1 MLKSLDTV
9 RSLAEPVKQ
18 FQGEL
23 VISVPWAIKQN
34 IEKLV
39 YRCTSYS
46 YPTAEVSTTK
56 VTIAGYEHYRA
67 AFQKRSGTFTCKIT
81 EDMKGSVLKFINS
94 WINLEHSYVV
104 NYRST
109 SKSYIGEA
117 VLKIAEGGREIE
129 LYGFYPVK
137 YSVPPID
144 PSSSNPVDVTVDFN
158 YDYWLEKGEKF
169 NIKTVAGMVGIW

>member
-46 YPTAEVSTTK
+46 YPTAEVGLTT
-56 VTIAGYEHYRA
+56 VNIAGYEHSRA
-67 AFQKRSGTFTCKIT
+67 TIQKRSGTFSCSIT

-94 WINLEHSYVV
+94 WINLEHSYVI
-104 NYRST
+104 NYRSS
-109 SKSYIGEA
+109 SKSYIGDA
-117 VLKIAEGGREIE
+117 IIKIAEGGREIQ
-129 LYGFYPVK
+129 LYGFYPIK
-137 YSVPPID
+137 YSTSKIN
-144 PSSSNPVDVTVDFN
+144 SSSSDPINVDIDFH
-158 YDYWLEKGEKF
+158 YDYWLEKDEKF
-169 NIKTVAGMVGIW
+169 NLKTVAGMVGVW